1 MLSFKEFI
9 SESEVGEASIAKVNR
24 IRAGKVQRRKIV
36 SLRPGY
42 KVQDGKLVRM
52 TSQERM
58 HRKMAQRKAARKR
71 QPLLSRILRKRAMS
85 IRKRKSAGIK

>member
-9 SESEVGEASIAKVNR
+9 SESEVDEASIAKVNR

-85 IRKRKSAGIK
+85 LRKRKSAGIK

>member
-9 SESEVGEASIAKVNR
+9 SESEVDEANIAKVNR
-24 IRAGKVQRRKIV
+24 VRDGQIQRRKIV

-85 IRKRKSAGIK
+85 LRKRKSAGIK

>member
-1 MLSFKEFI
+1 
-9 SESEVGEASIAKVNR
+9 
-24 IRAGKVQRRKIV
+24 
-36 SLRPGY
+36 
-42 KVQDGKLVRM
+42 M